1 MEEAHADAAL
11 QGRCSAIET
20 RACVAAQLAIRQN
33 QLFGFAAAVTETIHA
48 KFLQKSLPVLLLR
61 THTHLNLYVACIKG
75 NERILKEKLRNLIT
89 CLIMEQSFLSYTIMN
104 YYSSANDTGPVY
116 SNQYQQTML
125 LADILMQSSKD
136 HAETALL

>member
-1 MEEAHADAAL
+1 MQTQHCREGAAPSRPGHVL
-11 QGRCSAIET
+11 LHSWPSDKIS
-20 RACVAAQLAIRQN
+20 
-33 QLFGFAAAVTETIHA
+33 
-48 KFLQKSLPVLLLR
+48 SLVLLLLLLKQC
-61 THTHLNLYVACIKG
+61 TQNFFKNLCLCFCSGHIHLNLYVAYIKG

-125 LADILMQSSKD
+125 LADIIMQSSKD
-136 HAETALL
+136 LAETALL